1 MRSEEIKIELGEGVE
16 YATDK
21 EMESRNVNNFQ
32 GFPIAASS
40 VVVFPEDEI
49 KKPKI
54 AIRRSPNKEDY
65 AVAEKNQKKV
75 EELEAKDSLTDEEAA
90 ALEDA
95 KAHVKAENCIPKAIY
110 LLGAKAGTTEGVLVY
125 ASYMSR
131 YGKRTVDAPKQ
142 EPIDGL
148 AKYLQKFNDGNEQAN
163 ALKGLTLVVADK
175 PTKWWVP
182 IWVNGRR
189 TDKFEQKEFLAINV
203 REHPE
208 CNVEQPAE

>member
-21 EMESRNVNNFQ
+21 EMELRNVNNFQ
-32 GFPIAASS
+32 GYPIAAST
-40 VVVFPEDEI
+40 VVVFPDDEI
-49 KKPKI
+49 KRPKI

-75 EELEAKDSLTDEEAA
+75 EELEAKDSLTEEETA

-95 KAHVKAENCIPKAIY
+95 KAHVKAEDCIPKAIY

-131 YGKRTVDAPKQ
+131 YGKRTADAPKQ

-148 AKYLQKFNDGNEQAN
+148 AKYLQKFNDGKEQAN

-182 IWVNGRR
+182 VWVNGKR
-189 TDKFEQKEFLAINV
+189 TDKFEQKEILAINV

-208 CNVEQPAE
+208 CNVDQPAE

>member
-75 EELEAKDSLTDEEAA
+75 EELEAKDSLTEEEAA

-95 KAHVKAENCIPKAIY
+95 KAHVKAESCIPKAIY

>member
-75 EELEAKDSLTDEEAA
+75 EELEAKDSLTEEEAA
-90 ALEDA
+90 ALKDA
-95 KAHVKAENCIPKAIY
+95 KAHVKAEDCIPKAIY

-189 TDKFEQKEFLAINV
+189 TDKFEQKELLAINV

>member
-16 YATDK
+16 YATDQ

-32 GFPIAASS
+32 GYPIAASS

-75 EELEAKDSLTDEEAA
+75 EELEAKDSLTEEEAA

-189 TDKFEQKEFLAINV
+189 TDKFEQKEVLAINV

-208 CNVEQPAE
+208 CNVEQPVE

>member
-32 GFPIAASS
+32 GYPIAAST
-40 VVVFPEDEI
+40 VVVFPDDEI

-54 AIRRSPNKEDY
+54 AIRRTPNKEDY

-75 EELEAKDSLTDEEAA
+75 EELEAKDSLTEEETK

-95 KAHVKAENCIPKAIY
+95 KAHVKAEDCIPKAIY

-182 IWVNGRR
+182 VWVNGRR
-189 TDKFEQKEFLAINV
+189 TDKFEQKELLAINV

>member
-21 EMESRNVNNFQ
+21 EMELRNVNNFQ

-75 EELEAKDSLTDEEAA
+75 EELEAKDSLTEEEAA

>member
-21 EMESRNVNNFQ
+21 EMELRNVNNFQ
-32 GFPIAASS
+32 GYPIAAST
-40 VVVFPEDEI
+40 VVVFPDDEI
-49 KKPKI
+49 KRPKI

-75 EELEAKDSLTDEEAA
+75 EELEAKDSLTEEETK

-95 KAHVKAENCIPKAIY
+95 KAHVKAEDCIPKAIY

-131 YGKRTVDAPKQ
+131 YGKRTADAPKQ

-148 AKYLQKFNDGNEQAN
+148 AKYLQKFNDGKEQAN

-182 IWVNGRR
+182 IWVNGKR
-189 TDKFEQKEFLAINV
+189 TDKFEEKEFLAINV

-208 CNVEQPAE
+208 CNVDQPAE

>member
-32 GFPIAASS
+32 GYPIAASS

-54 AIRRSPNKEDY
+54 AIRRAPNKEDY

-95 KAHVKAENCIPKAIY
+95 KAHVKADDCIPKAIY

>member
-16 YATDK
+16 YATDQ
-21 EMESRNVNNFQ
+21 EMATRNVNNFQ

-65 AVAEKNQKKV
+65 AMAEKNQKKV
-75 EELEAKDSLTDEEAA
+75 EELEAKDSLTEEEAA
-90 ALEDA
+90 ALENA
-95 KAHVKAENCIPKAIY
+95 KAHVKAEDCIPKAIY
-110 LLGAKAGTTEGVLVY
+110 LLGAKAGTTDGALVY
-125 ASYMSR
+125 ASYMNR
-131 YGKRTVDAPKQ
+131 YGKRTADAPKQ
-142 EPIDGL
+142 EVIDGL
-148 AKYLQKFNDGNEQAN
+148 SKYLQKYGDDNEKAN
-163 ALKGLTLVVADK
+163 ALKGLTLIVADK

-182 IWVNGRR
+182 IWVNGKR